1 MRNAFVNTLCIL
13 AANDEKI
20 YLLVGD
26 MGFGLFNSFQ
36 ENNPERFVNCGIA
49 EQNMAAVAA
58 GLALEGN
65 TVFVYSLANFS
76 TLRCL
81 EQVRNCVAYQEA
93 NVKIVSSGAG
103 MFYTTLGITHTS
115 TEDLSIMRAVPDMII
130 FSPADAYEAAAVTLA
145 AYKIDKPCYIR
156 LGRGQEPLIHQ
167 REIENYTIGK
177 AIKIFDGEDC
187 AIFSTGAISYEALNA
202 AKALN
207 AAGISTAFFTFPT
220 VKPMDVEVVEEYA
233 RKCKMIITVEENNK
247 VGGFGSAVAEIVAEL
262 KGEKAFLKRV
272 AINDEFTSVVG
283 SHDYLKNYYKLNA
296 EYIFDMVAKEM
307 PISVAFNA
315 VGGGQLIALIV
326 SIINIW
332 LSLSIKSSPVI
343 YNYKAGDV

>member
-1 MRNAFVNTLCIL
+1 MRNAFINTLCKL

-20 YLLVGD
+20 YLLIGD
-26 MGFGLFNSFQ
+26 MGFGFINKFQ
-36 ENNPERFVNCGIA
+36 ENNPERFINVGIA

-65 TVFVYSLANFS
+65 TVFTYSLANFS
-76 TLRCL
+76 ALRCL
-81 EQVRNCVAYQEA
+81 EQVRNCIAYQEA

-103 MFYTTLGITHTS
+103 MFYSTLGITHTS
-115 TEDLSIMRAVPDMII
+115 TEDLSVMRAVPNMII

-145 AYKIDKPCYIR
+145 AYKIDKPCYLR
-156 LGRGQEPLIHQ
+156 LGRGREPLIHQ
-167 REIENYTIGK
+167 REITDYKIGK

-233 RKCKMIITVEENNK
+233 RKCKMIVTVEENNK
-247 VGGFGSAVAEIVAEL
+247 VGGFGSVVAEIVAEL
-262 KGEKAFLKRV
+262 RGEKAFLERI
-272 AINDEFTSVVG
+272 AINDEFTNVVG
-283 SHDYLKNYYKLNA
+283 SHDYLKAYYKLNA
-296 EYIFDMVAKEM
+296 EYIFD
-307 PISVAFNA
+307 
-315 VGGGQLIALIV
+315 
-326 SIINIW
+326 IIRMYCDEKNC
-332 LSLSIKSSPVI
+332 SERRNE
-343 YNYKAGDV
+343 YARRYDD